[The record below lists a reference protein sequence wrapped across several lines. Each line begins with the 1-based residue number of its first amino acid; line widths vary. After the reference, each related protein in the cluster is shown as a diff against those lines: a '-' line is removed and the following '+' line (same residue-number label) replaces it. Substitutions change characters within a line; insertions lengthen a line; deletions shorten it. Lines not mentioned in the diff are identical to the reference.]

1 MRLTGKE
8 NNLCLIMGAGERLQG
23 RVMRLRSRFPMPAE
37 CLGAITKPD
46 ERPRSAGVLSRSA
59 IC

>member
-1 MRLTGKE
+1 MRLTGKG
-8 NNLCLIMGAGERLQG
+8 NNFCLIMGGGERLQG
-23 RVMRLRSRFPMPAE
+23 WAMRLRNRSPMPAG